1 MVMTYF
7 ESLNFFC
14 KNKLYEKMDVQLVP
28 KNENKLRTIRGSD
41 QLIGNKSKQIF
52 HCPDLII

>member
-28 KNENKLRTIRGSD
+28 KNENKLRTIRGS
-41 QLIGNKSKQIF
+41 NKYFIVRTLSYKDCKIKQ
-52 HCPDLII
+52 